1 MFLAS
6 GQRGYLRRRHGG
18 EPYGRAHRADPRSEP
33 AAGASLIG
41 DRPLNP
47 ARLLVAAV
55 IVTFCAA
62 LPATVSGA
70 DAPTG
75 KQVPNL
81 QVDPLW
87 PQFPE
92 TWIMGASAGIA
103 TDKFDNVWIIHRP
116 ASVTDKKAC
125 CKPAPAVMEFDPA
138 GKLLQSWN
146 GPGEG
151 YQWPLDNDEHG
162 IYVDYKN
169 NVWIAGRGAN
179 GASENQI
186 LKFDSKGKFLLQ
198 IGRRGTGND
207 SNNTERLGQPAD
219 MAVYPQTNELFV
231 ADGYGNRRV
240 IVFDADTGKY
250 KRHWGAYGHRPDDAA
265 PKTALYE
272 GPGDAQFNQ
281 VHHVRISNDGLVYV
295 ADRLNRRI
303 QVFRIDGTFVK
314 EAFVRRH
321 TKEATGTVS
330 SLAFSSDPQQKFLYV
345 ADQTENQILIF
356 DRQTFQELG
365 SVGRF
370 GRYAGQFVSPHNITT
385 DSHGNLYVA
394 EDLGGQRVQKFAF
407 KGLTTRR

>member
-1 MFLAS
+1 LN
-6 GQRGYLRRRHGG
+6 
-18 EPYGRAHRADPRSEP
+18 
-33 AAGASLIG
+33 SL
-41 DRPLNP
+41 
-47 ARLLVAAV
+47 RLLVVAA
-55 IVTFCAA
+55 IVTICAG
-62 LPATVSGA
+62 LLRTVPNA
-70 DAPTG
+70 DAQTG
-75 KQVPNL
+75 KQLPNL

-87 PQFPE
+87 PQWPE

-103 TDKFDNVWIIHRP
+103 ADKFDNVWVIHRP

-125 CKPAPAVMEFDPA
+125 CKPAPAVMEFDPD

-151 YQWPLDNDEHG
+151 YQWPLENDEHG

-207 SNNTERLGQPAD
+207 SNDTERLGQPAD
-219 MAVYPQTNELFV
+219 MAVYPQTNEVFV

-240 IVFDADTGKY
+240 IVFEADTGKY
-250 KRHWGAYGHRPDDAA
+250 RRHWGAYGNKPDDAA
-265 PKTALYE
+265 PKAPLYQ
-272 GPGDAQFNQ
+272 GPGDAQFYQ

-314 EAFVRRH
+314 EAFVRRDS
-321 TKEATGTVS
+321 KETAGTVS
-330 SLAFSSDPQQKFLYV
+330 SLAFSADPQQQFLYV
-345 ADQTENQILIF
+345 ADQAENRILIL

-370 GRYAGQFVSPHNITT
+370 GRYAGQFVSPHNIAT
-385 DSHGNLYVA
+385 DSQGNLYVA
-394 EDLGGQRVQKFAF
+394 EDLGGQRVQKFVF
-407 KGLTTRR
+407 KGLSNSTAH

>member
-6 GQRGYLRRRHGG
+6 GDRADQRRRHGSA
-18 EPYGRAHRADPRSEP
+18 PYGRTHR
-33 AAGASLIG
+33 AGASLIG
-41 DRPLNP
+41 DEELAPLNP
-47 ARLLVAAV
+47 ARLLVVAL

-70 DAPTG
+70 DAQTG

-92 TWIMGASAGIA
+92 TWILGASAGIA
-103 TDKFDNVWIIHRP
+103 TDKLDNVWIIHRP
-116 ASVTDKKAC
+116 ASVTEKKAC
-125 CKPAPAVMEFDPA
+125 CRPAPVVMEFDPA
-138 GKLLQSWN
+138 GKLVQSWN

-151 YQWPLDNDEHG
+151 YQWPLENDEHG

-207 SNNTERLGQPAD
+207 SNDTERLGQPAD

-250 KRHWGAYGHRPDDAA
+250 KRHWGAYGQKPTDDKEQPYDPAA
-265 PKTALYE
+265 LE
-272 GPGDAQFNQ
+272 DEPGKPHTGAPSKNFSTPHC
-281 VHHVRISNDGLVYV
+281 VMIAKDGLVYV
-295 ADRLNRRI
+295 CDRVNDRI
-303 QVFRIDGTFVK
+303 QVFHKDGTFVK
-314 EAFVRRH
+314 EAFIDPKTLRSGSVWDI
-321 TKEATGTVS
+321 E
-330 SLAFSSDPQQKFLYV
+330 FSRDPQQTYIYAANGVDEKI
-345 ADQTENQILIF
+345 NILRRDTLEVVTSF
-356 DRQTFQELG
+356 GDG
-365 SVGRF
+365 GR
-370 GRYAGQFVSPHNITT
+370 
-385 DSHGNLYVA
+385 L
-394 EDLGGQRVQKFAF
+394 
-407 KGLTTRR
+407 